1 MLILTALTSIQQWL
15 FPPDYRQAW
24 ETFLNLPWTCLNLH
38 SSDLTTVEM
47 AKMKTMIFQNGR
59 RLLRSLSLAPGP
71 QIWWWWWCW
80 CRWWWWWWSDALHQV
95 HNSGPCQHRQ
105 FIFPSIWW
113 TGNILILISVFDQN
127 QNLKA
132 LVNFIFWFSS
142 EQWNI
147 F

>member
-1 MLILTALTSIQQWL
+1 MGDDSFA
-15 FPPDYRQAW
+15 A
-24 ETFLNLPWTCLNLH
+24 CHLH
-38 SSDLTTVEM
+38 QVLKSDDDDVVVDDEGGDGQM
-47 AKMKTMIFQNGR
+47 
-59 RLLRSLSLAPGP
+59 
-71 QIWWWWWCW
+71 
-80 CRWWWWWWSDALHQV
+80 HQV
-95 HNSGPCQHRQ
+95 HNSGPRQHQQ

>member
-1 MLILTALTSIQQWL
+1 MGDDSFA
-15 FPPDYRQAW
+15 A
-24 ETFLNLPWTCLNLH
+24 CHLH
-38 SSDLTTVEM
+38 QVLKSDDDDVVDDDE
-47 AKMKTMIFQNGR
+47 G
-59 RLLRSLSLAPGP
+59 G
-71 QIWWWWWCW
+71 
-80 CRWWWWWWSDALHQV
+80 DGQV
-95 HNSGPCQHRQ
+95 HNSGPRQHRQ